1 MKKIIILFTIIMTIL
16 VFSTVS
22 FANSNIQIAVNGSSL
37 GVPKVNVLMDGN
49 ALKSEVP
56 SFIMGSRTLVPIRFV
71 AESFGAI
78 VDWENSTRTVTISHN
93 GNKVDLS
100 IDSNVVLVNGDR
112 VQLDENSTP
121 KLVTFKEL
129 KDSRT
134 MVPVRFVSEVLGY
147 IVDWDKNTYTAKISS
162 PASASPSE
170 STNTLIN
177 NIDLIKSPGG
187 NHSILIKSDREIK
200 YTTSFLSASN
210 KLVIDIENS
219 KLNNIEN
226 FSIPYDMPVMDE
238 TIQRVEYSQF
248 TTDPYTSRVVLTL
261 SENIEPKIEKS
272 NENKDTTIYFKE
284 DIIKEDIVKEDI
296 IKEDIIV
303 IDARNRIESI
313 YVEEVD
319 GRESLVIKGAKD
331 PIYNTMK
338 LSNPDRIV
346 IDIMD
351 SVLMGEQLQ
360 NFNYKIGLVE
370 GVRVSQFI
378 PDNNYKSTDKI
389 VRVVLDIKNGQD
401 NPDVS
406 IVSKDDKLIIFPKE
420 DMWKDM
426 EYKYLNNQALF
437 NIKNSS
443 QTEYE
448 VFYDTEKKELNIEIS
463 STASELPD
471 GIYSINDRL
480 VKEII
485 VEKTRRYTNIKIS
498 FKQNIAYSLLSRS
511 GDEMISILASRDSN
525 IKPGERTIVID
536 PGHGGKDSGAVAGK
550 IYEKDI
556 NLPVSLMLRDALVQN
571 GYNVIM
577 TREDDRDVGLYD
589 RPIIGN
595 NSNADLF
602 ISIHTNASLKPQVK
616 GLEVL
621 YCPSYERD
629 IKLADQYPFA
639 QSIHDNILALTN
651 RPGRGI
657 VKRPDLVVL
666 NKTYMD
672 AVLIEIG
679 YMSNPEELEIV
690 LSQSYQNLVVEGI
703 VNGVKEYLGDWKL

>member
-1 MKKIIILFTIIMTIL
+1 
-16 VFSTVS
+16 
-22 FANSNIQIAVNGSSL
+22 
-37 GVPKVNVLMDGN
+37 
-49 ALKSEVP
+49 
-56 SFIMGSRTLVPIRFV
+56 
-71 AESFGAI
+71 
-78 VDWENSTRTVTISHN
+78 VDWENSTRTATINHN

-100 IDSNVVLVNGDR
+100 IDSNVVLVNGNR

-248 TTDPYTSRVVLTL
+248 TIDPYTSRVVLTL

-296 IKEDIIV
+296 IV

-331 PIYNTMK
+331 PKYNTMK

-351 SVLMGEQLQ
+351 SALVGGQLQ

-406 IVSKDDKLIIFPKE
+406 IVSKDDKLIIYPKE
-420 DMWKDM
+420 DMWKDI

-448 VFYDTEKKELNIEIS
+448 VFYDTEKKELHIEIP

-471 GIYSINDRL
+471 GTYSINDRL

-577 TREDDRDVGLYD
+577 IREDDRDVGLYD

-595 NSNADLF
+595 KNNADLF

-629 IKLADQYPFA
+629 IKLVDQYPFA

-666 NKTYMD
+666 NKTYME

-690 LSQSYQNLVVEGI
+690 LSQSYQNLVVQGI
-703 VNGVKEYLGDWKL
+703 VNGVKQYLGD

>member
-78 VDWENSTRTVTISHN
+78 VDWENSTRTATINHN

-100 IDSNVVLVNGDR
+100 IDSNVVLVNGNR

-177 NIDLIKSPGG
+177 NIDLIKGLGG

-248 TTDPYTSRVVLTL
+248 TIDPYTSRVVLTL

-296 IKEDIIV
+296 IV

-331 PIYNTMK
+331 PKYNTMK

-351 SVLMGEQLQ
+351 SALVGGQLQ

-406 IVSKDDKLIIFPKE
+406 IVSKDDKLIIYPKE

-448 VFYDTEKKELNIEIS
+448 VFYDTEKKELHIEIP

-480 VKEII
+480 VKEIS
-485 VEKTRRYTNIKIS
+485 VEKIRRYTNIKIS

-550 IYEKDI
+550 IYEKNI

-577 TREDDRDVGLYD
+577 IREDDRDVGLYD

-595 NSNADLF
+595 KNNADLF

-629 IKLADQYPFA
+629 IKLEDQYPFA

-666 NKTYMD
+666 NKTYME

-690 LSQSYQNLVVEGI
+690 LSQSYQNLVVQGI

>member
-78 VDWENSTRTVTISHN
+78 VDWENSTRTATINHN

-100 IDSNVVLVNGDR
+100 IDSNVVLVNGNR

-296 IKEDIIV
+296 IV

-331 PIYNTMK
+331 PKYNTMK

-351 SVLMGEQLQ
+351 SALVGGQLQ

-406 IVSKDDKLIIFPKE
+406 IVSKDDKLIIYPKE

-448 VFYDTEKKELNIEIS
+448 VFYDTEKKELHIEIP

-480 VKEII
+480 VKEIS
-485 VEKTRRYTNIKIS
+485 VEKIRRYTNIKIS

-577 TREDDRDVGLYD
+577 IREDDRDVGLYD

-595 NSNADLF
+595 KNNADLF

-629 IKLADQYPFA
+629 IKLEDQYPFA

-666 NKTYMD
+666 NKTYME

-690 LSQSYQNLVVEGI
+690 LSQSYQNLVVQGI

>member
-1 MKKIIILFTIIMTIL
+1 M
-16 VFSTVS
+16 
-22 FANSNIQIAVNGSSL
+22 
-37 GVPKVNVLMDGN
+37 
-49 ALKSEVP
+49 
-56 SFIMGSRTLVPIRFV
+56 
-71 AESFGAI
+71 
-78 VDWENSTRTVTISHN
+78 
-93 GNKVDLS
+93 
-100 IDSNVVLVNGDR
+100 
-112 VQLDENSTP
+112 
-121 KLVTFKEL
+121 
-129 KDSRT
+129 
-134 MVPVRFVSEVLGY
+134 
-147 IVDWDKNTYTAKISS
+147 
-162 PASASPSE
+162 
-170 STNTLIN
+170 
-177 NIDLIKSPGG
+177 
-187 NHSILIKSDREIK
+187 IKSDREIK

-284 DIIKEDIVKEDI
+284 DIIKEDI

-331 PIYNTMK
+331 PKYNTMK

-351 SVLMGEQLQ
+351 SALMGEQLQ

-406 IVSKDDKLIIFPKE
+406 IVSKDDKLIIYPKE

-448 VFYDTEKKELNIEIS
+448 VFYDTEKKKQIGR
-463 STASELPD
+463 ASC
-471 GIYSINDRL
+471 R
-480 VKEII
+480 
-485 VEKTRRYTNIKIS
+485 
-498 FKQNIAYSLLSRS
+498 
-511 GDEMISILASRDSN
+511 
-525 IKPGERTIVID
+525 ERV
-536 PGHGGKDSGAVAGK
+536 
-550 IYEKDI
+550 
-556 NLPVSLMLRDALVQN
+556 
-571 GYNVIM
+571 
-577 TREDDRDVGLYD
+577 
-589 RPIIGN
+589 
-595 NSNADLF
+595 
-602 ISIHTNASLKPQVK
+602 
-616 GLEVL
+616 
-621 YCPSYERD
+621 
-629 IKLADQYPFA
+629 
-639 QSIHDNILALTN
+639 
-651 RPGRGI
+651 
-657 VKRPDLVVL
+657 
-666 NKTYMD
+666 
-672 AVLIEIG
+672 
-679 YMSNPEELEIV
+679 
-690 LSQSYQNLVVEGI
+690 
-703 VNGVKEYLGDWKL
+703 

>member
-78 VDWENSTRTVTISHN
+78 VDWENSTRTATINHN

-100 IDSNVVLVNGDR
+100 IDSNVVLVNGNR

-296 IKEDIIV
+296 IV

-331 PIYNTMK
+331 PKYNTMK

-351 SVLMGEQLQ
+351 SALVGEQLQ
-360 NFNYKIGLVE
+360 IFNYKIGLVE

-406 IVSKDDKLIIFPKE
+406 IVSKDDKLIIYPKE
-420 DMWKDM
+420 DMWKNM

-448 VFYDTEKKELNIEIS
+448 VFYDTEKKELHIEIP

-480 VKEII
+480 VKEIS
-485 VEKTRRYTNIKIS
+485 VEKIRRYTNIKIS

-556 NLPVSLMLRDALVQN
+556 NLTVSLMLRDALVQN

-629 IKLADQYPFA
+629 IKLTDQYPFA

-666 NKTYMD
+666 NKTYME

-690 LSQSYQNLVVEGI
+690 LSQSYQNLVVQGI
-703 VNGVKEYLGDWKL
+703 VNGVREYLGDWKL

>member
-1 MKKIIILFTIIMTIL
+1 MKKIIVLFTIIMTIL

-78 VDWENSTRTVTISHN
+78 VDWENSTRTATINHN

-100 IDSNVVLVNGDR
+100 IDSNVVLVNGNR

-284 DIIKEDIVKEDI
+284 DIIKEDI

-331 PIYNTMK
+331 PKYNTMK

-351 SVLMGEQLQ
+351 SALMGEQLQ

-406 IVSKDDKLIIFPKE
+406 IVSKDDKLIIYPKE
-420 DMWKDM
+420 DMWKNM

-471 GIYSINDRL
+471 GTYSINDRL

-666 NKTYMD
+666 NKTYME

-690 LSQSYQNLVVEGI
+690 LSQSYQNLVVQGI
-703 VNGVKEYLGDWKL
+703 VNGVKEYLGD